1 MVTTSSRQQR
11 SRAIARRDFLKL
23 GAGAG
28 AMMTMTNTRQAR
40 AQDGAG
46 RPGIVDVHAH
56 WHPQTYVDAMKA
68 LGRTE
73 RPIADNPLNVN
84 LDQRLKWMD
93 EQGVETHCLTIL
105 TPAVQW
111 APGDVG
117 ARLARIVNDAAIAAH
132 EAHPT
137 RFVAGV
143 ATPVQDPKRSLEEL
157 NRVAGNP
164 AFRGLHLPNSHNGE
178 DYVFEPDFEPILARC
193 QELGLPLLF
202 HPLPGGR
209 IGGDRL
215 EGPSFLTNSVGIPF
229 EHATTAAKFITTGTL
244 DKFPTL
250 DIVLPHMGGAFPYL
264 AGRIEHGLARRGI
277 TMPRPFR
284 EYIRRFHYDTITY
297 YSKTLRFLVNLVG
310 ADRVVVG
317 TDRFARMDLE
327 DPAGLVES
335 LNLPPADRDLIIAGN
350 AKRLFK
356 MS

>member
-1 MVTTSSRQQR
+1 VSTSSTSSHPGARG
-11 SRAIARRDFLKL
+11 IGRRDFVKL

-28 AMMTMTNTRQAR
+28 AMLTMMDAR
-40 AQDGAG
+40 PTWAQGASA

-56 WHPQTYVDAMKA
+56 WHPQTYVDAMRD
-68 LGRTE
+68 LGRTG
-73 RPIADNPLNVN
+73 PPLANTPFNVDLN
-84 LDQRLKWMD
+84 QRLEWMD
-93 EQGVETHCLTIL
+93 EHGVQTHCLTIL
-105 TPAVQW
+105 TPAVHW

-137 RFVAGV
+137 RFIAGV

-164 AFRGLHLPNSHNGE
+164 AFRGVHLPNSHEGE
-178 DYVFEPDFEPILARC
+178 DYIFEPDFEPLLARC

-202 HPLPGGR
+202 HPMGAQIGSERMRGPGFLNNS
-209 IGGDRL
+209 IGN
-215 EGPSFLTNSVGIPF
+215 PM
-229 EHATTAAKFITTGTL
+229 EHTTTAAKFITTGTL
-244 DKFPTL
+244 DKFPKL
-250 DIVLPHMGGAFPYL
+250 DIVLPHSGGAFPYL
-264 AGRIEHGLARRGI
+264 AGRIEHGLARSNI

-297 YSKTLRFLVNLVG
+297 YTKTLRFLIDLVG

-335 LNLPPADRDLIIAGN
+335 VNLSTADRDLIIAGN